1 MILWNHGI
9 YIKDYHLDLSFYS
22 HNKKWPPAI
31 DIISIPYRRS
41 FFFSLS
47 TGPKFHT
54 LTATS
59 EYVEEIKSLP
69 VKRQVSVSGTQKKL
83 GVSRSGYNAW
93 KKRVPSDTSVR
104 RAMITAFFRSEY
116 FIFCPL
122 LISRA
127 PFKKTAATG
136 LPAQGK
142 SHRRIS
148 LMSPIPLWVL
158 SPRLLRYPDPCLS
171 VLLINLF
178 EVLTG

>member
-69 VKRQVSVSGTQKKL
+69 VKRQVSVSGTLKKL

-93 KKRVPSDTSVR
+93 KKRIPSDTSVH
-104 RAMITAFFRSEY
+104 RAVLKE
-116 FIFCPL
+116 
-122 LISRA
+122 
-127 PFKKTAATG
+127 
-136 LPAQGK
+136 
-142 SHRRIS
+142 RIQK
-148 LMSPIPLWVL
+148 I
-158 SPRLLRYPDPCLS
+158 Y
-171 VLLINLF
+171 
-178 EVLTG
+178 